1 MFDLRADLAELY
13 LKLKLFEESKRTVID
28 ALKALHDGNNDIDQK
43 SRNVNTLI
51 QLAKVYL
58 EEDMM
63 GTDWMFKEKP
73 EAK

>member
-1 MFDLRADLAELY
+1 MRADLAELY